1 MPNVILSPHVAGASG
16 DYMER
21 AAAVFAEN
29 LRRYVNDE
37 PLLNRYDPSR
47 GY

>member
-1 MPNVILSPHVAGASG
+1 L
-16 DYMER
+16 
-21 AAAVFAEN
+21 FAEN

-37 PLLNRYDPSR
+37 PLLNVVDLSK